1 MQERRCPDC
10 GVTMH
15 EVEMQTG
22 GGYKTQILTG
32 ESREGWLGKLGVNE
46 RKEVETLACPECGLL
61 RQYVDPDF

>member
-1 MQERRCPDC
+1 
-10 GVTMH
+10 MH